1 MTPVDILFNDS
12 TNEATLRSVVL
23 ITWRLW
29 MSRHGKSP
37 NIFLVGRRAWGLG
50 LSPDQKTLIVL
61 NGLSDD
67 FTLIDLKTKRPQLTK
82 RAGLIPHSIK
92 VFE

>member
-12 TNEATLRSVVL
+12 TNEVYVALGSANHVAIVDVTKRK
-23 ITWRLW
+23 IT
-29 MSRHGKSP
+29 KY
-37 NIFLVGRRAWGLG
+37 ILVGRRAWGLG

-82 RAGLIPHSIK
+82 RAG
-92 VFE
+92 